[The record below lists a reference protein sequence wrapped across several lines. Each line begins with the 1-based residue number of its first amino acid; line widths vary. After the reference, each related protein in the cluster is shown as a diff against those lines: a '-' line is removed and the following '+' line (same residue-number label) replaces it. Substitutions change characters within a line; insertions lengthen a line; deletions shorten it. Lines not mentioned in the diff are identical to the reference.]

1 MEYSCFFYF
10 FVLFFQ
16 HTTTTQVDSFER
28 GIRESGNAL
37 VDDHVAGTK
46 EQSVEEG
53 RSTEHVQEVNDASFA
68 ARSLLAQHF
77 VLSATRTSSLL
88 PSMSS
93 GTWKKER
100 QKIFC
105 LFVCCLS

>member
-1 MEYSCFFYF
+1 M
-10 FVLFFQ
+10 
-16 HTTTTQVDSFER
+16 
-28 GIRESGNAL
+28 

-46 EQSVEEG
+46 EQSEEEG

-77 VLSATRTSSLL
+77 VLSATRTASLS

-93 GTWKKER
+93 GTWKKRER
-100 QKIFC
+100 NFFVC
-105 LFVCCLS
+105 LFVAYRN